1 MRNYIFLIT
10 TATNN
15 RKQRIR
21 VRSITPAEAETLA
34 AAIMDNNGKTEITYW
49 AEN

>member
-1 MRNYIFLIT
+1 MRNYIFIIT

-21 VRSITPAEAETLA
+21 VRSITPEEAATLA
-34 AAIMDNNGKTEITYW
+34 YAMMNHNGKAAITYW
-49 AEN
+49 AEQ